1 LDSRL
6 ITSQHDPGSARAF
19 GRRLRIHRTS
29 EPSPNLPVFLFHSPL
44 IVRSRLH
51 VASAKMCGIL
61 SPWMAAVFAA
71 LTLAVGPARAE
82 SPNAPQALLLFL
94 ISKSENKNQVEYAIR
109 VDDRCQP
116 LAPAPVFAYWL
127 MREKGP
133 GVTEPLLSHELDA
146 YGIASQIATRTP
158 DGVVVQLVL
167 RAVRGRPIAI
177 RVSKNASGACQA
189 LSTVAISGAPAHLY
203 DVYAKLKWPFGVE
216 YLLLEGWSL
225 DGTRIMKEK
234 LAE

>member
-1 LDSRL
+1 
-6 ITSQHDPGSARAF
+6 
-19 GRRLRIHRTS
+19 
-29 EPSPNLPVFLFHSPL
+29 
-44 IVRSRLH
+44 
-51 VASAKMCGIL
+51 
-61 SPWMAAVFAA
+61 MAAVFAA
-71 LTLAVGPARAE
+71 LTLAARPARAD
-82 SPNAPQALLLFL
+82 SPQVLLLFS

-116 LAPAPVFAYWL
+116 LAVAPVFAYWR

-133 GVTEPLLSHELDA
+133 GVTEPLLAHELDA
-146 YGIASQIATRTP
+146 YGIASQVTTHTP

-177 RVSKNASGACQA
+177 GVSRSASGACQA
-189 LSTVAISGAPAHLY
+189 LSTVAISGSPAHLY

-216 YLLLEGWSL
+216 YLLLQGWSL